1 MVYYYLIVFYYLICL
16 LNNSEVIIIIHNCQY
31 KNRKILLMK
40 KNIKIYQNK
49 ILAERFRILMGKHQI
64 TLKDISDATG
74 CAISTVSTWRRG
86 RPPRNKNIIKKIS
99 KIFKVSPDY
108 LLGNSQEVFSNE
120 KSANL
125 ENSAQI
131 KDIEKKIKILIEH
144 AQVQPNGLKILNN
157 CLEKI
162 SKKFE
167 NKKIK

>member
-108 LLGNSQEVFSNE
+108 LLGNSPEVFSNE

-125 ENSAQI
+125 EDSAQI

>member
-1 MVYYYLIVFYYLICL
+1 MVYYYLIVFYHLICL
-16 LNNSEVIIIIHNCQY
+16 LNDFEVIIIIHNCQY

-64 TLKDISDATG
+64 TLKDIADKTG

-99 KIFKVSPDY
+99 KIFKVSPEY
-108 LLGNSQEVFSNE
+108 LVGDSQEIFANE
-120 KSANL
+120 KSAIS

-131 KDIEKKIKILIEH
+131 KDIERKIKILIKR
-144 AQVQPNGLKILNN
+144 AQLQPNGLKLLSD
-157 CLEKI
+157 CLEEI
-162 SKKFE
+162 SLKFDSIKK
-167 NKKIK
+167 